1 MISVKK
7 KRTTLGMGHDAFL
20 DIVANLVGVLIILIA
35 VFTGA
40 SSAMVQQA
48 ERKIEQELLEKPE
61 LVQASDDQVSELAQL
76 ASRAVRAHA
85 DSDHMERRVDQ
96 FDEEIGLRQQ
106 ERASLMDLQ
115 SIAQSVW
122 AEKRAE
128 LDQAKTEAARQ
139 QTEVLLIQEEL
150 TELQGEKSRLKA
162 LPESVVA
169 LQHLPTPMAKK
180 VYEDRIVLRL
190 RADHVSVVPSDLL
203 IKTIAKHVQRAG
215 RPKETDV
222 VGPIRGYT
230 ARYSLVLG
238 KTSAL
243 FHGAIFQPVSEPIG
257 QTIDQVIAGQS
268 DVETELAGRN
278 PNSTSVLVWV
288 YPDSYRSLRKLKE
301 YLYKKGYATA
311 VRPRETH
318 EPIGISV
325 QGTDSNVQ

>member
-1 MISVKK
+1 MISAKK
-7 KRTTLGMGHDAFL
+7 KRTTLGMGHDSFL

-35 VFTGA
+35 VFGGT
-40 SSAMVQQA
+40 SSAMVQEA
-48 ERKIEQELLEKPE
+48 ERKVQQELLEKPE
-61 LVQASDDQVSELAQL
+61 LVAASDTQVSELAQL

-85 DSDHMERRVDQ
+85 DSDLLERRVDR
-96 FDEEIGLRQQ
+96 FDAQIRLRKQ
-106 ERASLMDLQ
+106 ERAALMDLQ

-122 AEKRAE
+122 EEKQQE
-128 LDQAKTEAARQ
+128 LDQSQVVAARR
-139 QTEVLLIQEEL
+139 QTELAMIKEQL
-150 TELQGEKSRLKA
+150 TELEGEKARLKT
-162 LPESVVA
+162 LPDSVVA

-190 RADHVSVVPSDLL
+190 RDDYVSVVPSDLL
-203 IKTIAKHVQRAG
+203 IKMIAKHVRRSG

-257 QTIDQVIAGQS
+257 QPIDKVIAGQS
-268 DVETELAGRN
+268 EIESELAGRN
-278 PNSTSVLVWV
+278 PNSTSVMVWV
-288 YPDSYRSLRKLKE
+288 YPDSYRSLRQLKE
-301 YLYKKGYATA
+301 YLYAKGYATA

-325 QGTDSNVQ
+325 LGTDSNVQ